1 MSIQIRK
8 MIEKAQN
15 VFAKLVIISLLF
27 SFVNVSAQTIIA
39 TADSDFEITDGFSGG
54 QLKIQLAL
62 NASPN
67 TAEVVVTLPEG
78 FIYKPNS
85 VQKVSGNGDVTYVS
99 SSANEVKF
107 SITNITGGELVF
119 TIDKTITKA
128 GHINYLKTQG
138 QNSKLIDAVK
148 VTQGSST
155 NTQKSNDYSYKYPVV
170 SVKEPS
176 VHTDAG
182 GNSGPKTFE
191 IQNGGYGKLKTIY
204 FSIEYP
210 SGITYKKVSYN
221 GTELAPLA
229 SSTTQKKYFSIGEG
243 TPTPIPNGFLANN
256 QIATITEEYTV
267 TGCQDREIKYE
278 ASWGEELENL
288 FDTNSAKRSVKMPSG
303 TPKLELVVDNNKT
316 YFERKGKV
324 CDAGPF
330 ATVTV
335 TYINKGTA
343 ANKAAAM
350 YDMIWRIF
358 DYQSSGF
365 KFYQP
370 KNVRLVNQ
378 DGTDGTSIT
387 IPADQENK
395 AQERKLAFNF
405 TTDPDGTG
413 YGLEDIDGDGDFN
426 DLASGQSF
434 TIRFDYEKMNMPNCL
449 IKDWAGNWTVAPST
463 AVDYK
468 NSCGNDVVAQNS
480 HFQTIYRETFTRFF
494 LEASD
499 ASFAPINLI
508 TDEAQTA
515 AVVIALPHYDI
526 NEVSK
531 GTAKK
536 TDVGRFKYVINLP
549 AGLIA
554 ENVKMVAGE
563 SYSPAHNNFNSA
575 NITNTTTGGNGG
587 QITAIAPNENRW
599 YVKFDLKRDCSKAG
613 GGEKKITYEGFFVDA
628 YNTPNACDL
637 KILCGEQTV
646 ALVCPGNCGQPYP
659 SLTGIEA
666 RRADNSLGWT
676 DATMTTRINPTDA
689 KYKEQLKRALYLDEV
704 DVTAT
709 GTTGGDI
716 ANLHYR
722 VEMLATTKLAAKGI
736 KVTIKDK
743 DGNILVNAQ
752 DIPLATAL
760 VKEAENIFEWDIT
773 SVLPA
778 GGVKTDYTFSVV
790 TTYQVMNE
798 SDATHNFWSCKTGN
812 CFDVKAGK
820 ESFFYTLVG
829 GQKKHCGAKL
839 APDFTIANTYIREG
853 SDSYILKGCEETAIG
868 NYMLSSARRFET
880 NGVRFSPEFRPDRK
894 MKTFKITL
902 PKAYTLKK
910 IKFAYFNEQV
920 RLVEKELSWSNVQEM
935 HTATQNVYFYKEITD
950 PNDPGYLNPGIINVA
965 NGYANYV
972 RAIVLQK

>member
-39 TADSDFEITDGFSGG
+39 TANSDFEITDGFSGG
-54 QLKIQLAL
+54 QLKMRLAL

-85 VQKVSGNGDVTYVS
+85 VHKESGNGDVTYVS

-182 GNSGPKTFE
+182 GNSGSKTFE

-221 GTELAPLA
+221 GTELTPLA

-243 TPTPIPNGFLANN
+243 TSTSISNGFLANN

-278 ASWGEELENL
+278 ASWGEKLENL

-303 TPKLELVVDNNKT
+303 TPKLELVVDNTKT

-343 ANKAAAM
+343 VNKAAAM

-378 DGTDGTSIT
+378 DGTDGASIT

-395 AQERKLAFNF
+395 AQERKLTFDF
-405 TTDPDGTG
+405 TTDPDGAG

-434 TIRFDYEKMNMPNCL
+434 TIRFDYEKMNMPTCFVT
-449 IKDWAGNWTVAPST
+449 DWSGNWTVAPST

-468 NSCGNDVVAQNS
+468 NSCGNNVLAQNS

-549 AGLIA
+549 PGLIA

-563 SYSPAHNNFNSA
+563 SYSPAHSNFNLA

-628 YNTPNACDL
+628 YNTPYACDL

-646 ALVCPGNCGQPYP
+646 VLVCPGNCGQPYP
-659 SLTGIEA
+659 SLTGIDA

-676 DATMTTRINPTDA
+676 DATMTTRIDPTELIYNEQTKRKEL

-716 ANLHYR
+716 DNLHYR

-760 VKEAENIFEWDIT
+760 LKEAENIFEWDIT

-798 SDATHNFWSCKTGN
+798 SDATRNFWTCKTGN

-829 GQKKHCGAKL
+829 GQKKYCGAKL
-839 APDFTIANTYIREG
+839 APDFTIANTYIRQG
-853 SDSYILKGCEETAIG
+853 SNAYTLKGCEEKSIG
-868 NYMLSSARRFET
+868 NDYMLFTGRRFET

-910 IKFAYFNEQV
+910 LKFAYINEKV
-920 RLVEKELSWSNVQEM
+920 N
-935 HTATQNVYFYKEITD
+935 
-950 PNDPGYLNPGIINVA
+950 
-965 NGYANYV
+965 
-972 RAIVLQK
+972 